1 MVMCGMGKE
10 VGKIKE
16 IIKDIERFFE
26 HTCFVTEWEEQKQEW
41 GETILVEKEQK
52 KELPCRLCRN
62 PKIVTVNAVLP
73 AETVYDAVLLFRK
86 DDVILPG
93 SKVEV
98 MDSENVMLFS
108 SVGEMVP
115 YQTHNEI
122 ALKREDVI

>member
-1 MVMCGMGKE
+1 MQN
-10 VGKIKE
+10 
-16 IIKDIERFFE
+16 RA
-26 HTCFVTEWEEQKQEW
+26 
-41 GETILVEKEQK
+41 
-52 KELPCRLCRN
+52 
-62 PKIVTVNAVLP
+62 VNAVLP

>member
-1 MVMCGMGKE
+1 MVICGIGKE
-10 VGKIKE
+10 VGMIE
-16 IIKDIERFFE
+16 QVIKDVERFFE
-26 HTCFVTEWEEQKQEW
+26 HTCFVTEWEEQKQDW

-62 PKIVTVNAVLP
+62 PKIAATNDVLP
-73 AETVYDAVLLFRK
+73 AEAIYDAVLLFRK
-86 DDVILPG
+86 SDVILPG

-98 MDSENVMLFS
+98 MDKETMVFS
-108 SVGEMVP
+108 SVGEMIR

>member
-10 VGKIKE
+10 MGKIKE

-26 HTCFVTEWEEQKQEW
+26 HTCFVTEW
-41 GETILVEKEQK
+41 
-52 KELPCRLCRN
+52 
-62 PKIVTVNAVLP
+62 